1 MRVMLGQ
8 LSTAAAQKIAY
19 QNAITVFELALKLQ

>member
-1 MRVMLGQ
+1 MGEILGQ

-19 QNAITVFELALKLQ
+19 QNAITVFELARKLQ